1 MLYWYTKKSRTTHS
15 LRRQYGFLC
24 FRSVTLHFCSNIKIV
39 YHLLIQKPL
48 LFMVLKWYNLSIE
61 GGLTMPTIIPIKELK
76 NTSTI
81 SDICHSVNEPIF
93 ITKNGYGDMVL
104 MSMETYENY
113 IHRQQIYRELE
124 ISEQQII
131 DGKTMD
137 AKDSVKKLRE
147 KYGI

>member
-1 MLYWYTKKSRTTHS
+1 
-15 LRRQYGFLC
+15 
-24 FRSVTLHFCSNIKIV
+24 
-39 YHLLIQKPL
+39 
-48 LFMVLKWYNLSIE
+48 
-61 GGLTMPTIIPIKELK
+61 MPEIIPIRDLK
-76 NTSTI
+76 NTNAI
-81 SDICHSVNEPIF
+81 SQRCHETAEPIF
-93 ITKNGYGDMVL
+93 VTKNGYGDMVL

>member
-1 MLYWYTKKSRTTHS
+1 MLYWYTKKSRTTHIGN
-15 LRRQYGFLC
+15 RQYGFL
-24 FRSVTLHFCSNIKIV
+24 SLHFCSNIKIV
-39 YHLLIQKPL
+39 YHLVIQKPL
-48 LFMVLKWYNLSIE
+48 LFMVLKWYNLFIE

>member
-1 MLYWYTKKSRTTHS
+1 MNILWFILGSILGSFYLVVATRLPRGEDVVKSRS
-15 LRRQYGFLC
+15 KCDSCG
-24 FRSVTLHFCSNIKIV
+24 K
-39 YHLLIQKPL
+39 
-48 LFMVLKWYNLSIE
+48 VLKWYNLSIE

>member
-1 MLYWYTKKSRTTHS
+1 
-15 LRRQYGFLC
+15 
-24 FRSVTLHFCSNIKIV
+24 
-39 YHLLIQKPL
+39 
-48 LFMVLKWYNLSIE
+48 
-61 GGLTMPTIIPIKELK
+61 MPTIIPIKELK

-81 SDICHSVNEPIF
+81 SDFCHSVNEPIF

-113 IHRQQIYRELE
+113 MHRQQIYRELE

-137 AKDSVKKLRE
+137 AKDSVNKLRD

>member
-1 MLYWYTKKSRTTHS
+1 
-15 LRRQYGFLC
+15 
-24 FRSVTLHFCSNIKIV
+24 
-39 YHLLIQKPL
+39 
-48 LFMVLKWYNLSIE
+48 
-61 GGLTMPTIIPIKELK
+61 
-76 NTSTI
+76 
-81 SDICHSVNEPIF
+81 
-93 ITKNGYGDMVL
+93 

>member
-1 MLYWYTKKSRTTHS
+1 
-15 LRRQYGFLC
+15 
-24 FRSVTLHFCSNIKIV
+24 
-39 YHLLIQKPL
+39 
-48 LFMVLKWYNLSIE
+48 
-61 GGLTMPTIIPIKELK
+61 MPTIIPIKELK
-76 NTSTI
+76 NTSNI
-81 SDICHSVNEPIF
+81 SDFCHSIKEPIF
-93 ITKNGYGDMVL
+93 ITKNGSGDMVL

>member
-1 MLYWYTKKSRTTHS
+1 
-15 LRRQYGFLC
+15 
-24 FRSVTLHFCSNIKIV
+24 
-39 YHLLIQKPL
+39 
-48 LFMVLKWYNLSIE
+48 
-61 GGLTMPTIIPIKELK
+61 MPTIIPIKELK

-81 SDICHSVNEPIF
+81 SDICHCVNEPIF